1 MNDIRNLILDTIF
14 NQCVKLLAPHSNAY
28 KRHSPEL
35 DGIEVSMLSQ
45 LPPVLEYLQMGGIE
59 LSETTGVTL
68 TPALYIANATESL
81 EIPQGSG
88 LANFLGIE
96 TPFVGESYPVV
107 LRLVVHQPS
116 EPPYEKSNPVIIA
129 RVREQLDFFLDG
141 THFRGLSADR
151 IGYQFPSVALTAGIT
166 ASYNLEAIA
175 TPWEVYDFRLEV
187 IFKRQKEMYYD

>member
-1 MNDIRNLILDTIF
+1 MNDIRNLILETIF
-14 NQCVKLLAPHSNAY
+14 NQCLKLLNPRSNEF
-28 KRHSPEL
+28 KRYS
-35 DGIEVSMLSQ
+35 IEFDDIDESMLSQ
-45 LPPVLEYLQMGGIE
+45 SPPLLEYLQMGGIE
-59 LSETTGVTL
+59 LGEIRGVTR

-88 LANFLGIE
+88 LGNILGIE
-96 TPFVGESYPVV
+96 TPFVGESFPVV
-107 LRLVVHQPS
+107 LRLVVHQAS

-141 THFRGLSADR
+141 IHFRGLSADR
-151 IGYQFPSVALTAGIT
+151 IGYRFPSVALTAGIT

-187 IFKRQKEMYYD
+187 IFKRQKEMYD

>member
-1 MNDIRNLILDTIF
+1 MNDIRTLILETIYS
-14 NQCVKLLAPHSNAY
+14 QCQKLLNPRSGVFKKY
-28 KRHSPEL
+28 RPEF
-35 DGIEVSMLSQ
+35 DDQEKSMLSMY
-45 LPPVLEYLQMGGIE
+45 PPLLEYVQMGGIE

-81 EIPQGSG
+81 EVPQGSG

-96 TPFVGESYPVV
+96 TPFVGESFPVV
-107 LRLVVHQPS
+107 LRLVVHQAS

-151 IGYQFPSVALTAGIT
+151 IGYQFPSVAMTAGIT
-166 ASYNLEAIA
+166 AAYNLEAIA

>member
-1 MNDIRNLILDTIF
+1 
-14 NQCVKLLAPHSNAY
+14 
-28 KRHSPEL
+28 
-35 DGIEVSMLSQ
+35 MLSMY
-45 LPPVLEYLQMGGIE
+45 PPLLEYMQMGGIE

-88 LANFLGIE
+88 LGNILGIE

-107 LRLVVHQPS
+107 LRLVVHQAS
-116 EPPYEKSNPVIIA
+116 QPPYEKSNPVIIA

-166 ASYNLEAIA
+166 AAYNLEAIA